1 MISVEDALKHI
12 RSNQPKLGEELI
24 SVEEALA
31 RTLSENIF
39 ANLNIPPFISAIMDG
54 YAVSDCKTQDLLTI
68 IGESATGQ
76 PFPGRINA
84 KKTVRISTAAK
95 VPYESDRIYGE
106 NVGVLLLRELGLPQ

>member
-39 ANLNIPPFISAIMDG
+39 ANLNI
-54 YAVSDCKTQDLLTI
+54 KTQDLLTI

-106 NVGVLLLRELGLPQ
+106 KVGVLFGLPQ